1 MLKFNN
7 NVVVVIQSLTQHN
20 VDLICRYIHCQVLYS
35 RYYYLASFFLM
46 LKKLKFLQIKYSTPF
61 KKRRVYTVLRSPFIH
76 KKSREQ
82 FEYRLFKRRVIL
94 CGNFNTKFLLSPFNN
109 GLKFLFRYC
118 FRNNDIK
125 IKLINYYLVNNI

>member
-1 MLKFNN
+1 MLKLNN
-7 NVVVVIQSLTQHN
+7 SVVVVIQSLTQHN

-46 LKKLKFLQIKYSTPF
+46 LKKLFFLRYNYGTPIKR
-61 KKRRVYTVLRSPFIH
+61 KRIYTVLRSPFVH

-82 FEYRLFKRRVIL
+82 FEYRLFKRHVNL
-94 CGNFNTKFLLSPFNN
+94 CCIFNTKFLLSPFNN
-109 GLKFLFRYC
+109 DIKFLYRYC

-125 IKLINYYLVNNI
+125 IKLKNYYLVNRA